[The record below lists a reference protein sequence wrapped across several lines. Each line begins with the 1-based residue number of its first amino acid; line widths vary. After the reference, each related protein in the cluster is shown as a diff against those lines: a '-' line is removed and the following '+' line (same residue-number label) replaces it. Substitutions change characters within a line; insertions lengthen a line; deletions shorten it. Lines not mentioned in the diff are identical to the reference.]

1 MVMGREMGRKCVVGK
16 DWYGN
21 GRWEGVVGEGE
32 VIK

>member
-21 GRWEGVVGEGE
+21 GRWKGVVGEGE